1 MRSATQC
8 TCVFELKK
16 RGSHF
21 AARAPST
28 FCLSFCRSFRFRTRV
43 RVRES
48 MKSREGEKA
57 RDSKAGAAISSNAGA
72 TIARAIRSSALSFLL
87 SFSFLFSSYASAR
100 RRVGFLGRT
109 LQSMLRRFVDS
120 VNQLTVAI
128 SLQSAHQRVSRQSS
142 DDGYSRQ
149 TQSKWRC

>member
-1 MRSATQC
+1 M
-8 TCVFELKK
+8 
-16 RGSHF
+16 
-21 AARAPST
+21 
-28 FCLSFCRSFRFRTRV
+28 
-43 RVRES
+43 
-48 MKSREGEKA
+48 
-57 RDSKAGAAISSNAGA
+57 
-72 TIARAIRSSALSFLL
+72 
-87 SFSFLFSSYASAR
+87 
-100 RRVGFLGRT
+100 GFLGRT